1 MYISSLRIR
10 NFRNFLSSNFEFKKG
25 VNTILGEN
33 GSGKTNALFALRLL
47 LDESLPRNI
56 TKLRDS
62 DFCRN
67 LGDWKGH
74 WIVISV
80 DFDELSPHEG
90 CQMLKHDAGHMDGSE
105 KGTLTYYFRPC
116 LKIRKALF
124 EANGNAALA
133 QQIIDEISIEDYEPV
148 FSGRAN
154 ADFLRDDTYRG
165 LVGDFQ
171 NYVFSDPD
179 NKDFKAY
186 GVKLSPLHEEVSF
199 TFVKA
204 LRDVVSDLKN
214 YRNSPLIALLKGLE
228 SEISDKDSENITT
241 LVSDINNAISELDE
255 IKQVSSGI
263 QNTLHKTVGYTF
275 SPIIDIESSLPS
287 ELDKLLQK
295 LSLTVGDNYIDGYSG
310 DLNAL
315 SLGGANLIYVAL
327 KLLEYERKQEADKA
341 AQFLVIEEPEAHI
354 HTHIQKTLFENHA
367 INKTQVF
374 LSTHSTHI
382 SSVAKISEMNIL
394 GLNENHVDVFQP
406 SSNLNPIE
414 CSRIERY
421 LNATRS
427 TLLFAK
433 GVILVEGEAELI
445 LIPALVKKVLGVS
458 LDELGISL
466 ISMDSAFFEHISNL
480 FHPERI
486 RKHCSIITDLDVSIE
501 PLPDDKADDNKYQKS
516 CRNSQKSGLLRKEK
530 LDEHTKDNDFVNA
543 FYANH
548 TFEVDFIG
556 ADNSIEL
563 NEVLPSI
570 YQQKANIDKS
580 IDLLEN
586 DAVEIYGKE
595 ILRLAE
601 KVGKGWLSLL
611 ISEKVTSKTY
621 IPKYILDAI
630 AFSCGHKLAP
640 QIIIKMCRYRLAN
653 PMPAFRDKDKPI
665 KFFSEN
671 KMDID
676 ACIAEFEE
684 QCPDDDLSHLI
695 SLLDW

>member
-10 NFRNFLSSNFEFKKG
+10 NFRNFLSANFKFKKG

-56 TKLRDS
+56 TRLRDS

-67 LGDWKGH
+67 LGEWKGH

-105 KGTLTYYFRPC
+105 KGTLTYYFRPS

-124 EANGNAALA
+124 EASGNAAIA
-133 QQIIDEISIEDYEPV
+133 QQLIDEISIEDYEPV

-154 ADFLRDDTYRG
+154 ADFLCDDTYRD
-165 LVGDFQ
+165 LVGDFK
-171 NYVFSDPD
+171 NFVFPDPD
-179 NKDFKAY
+179 DKDFKAY
-186 GVKLSPLHEEVSF
+186 GVKLSPLHEEVAF

-214 YRNSPLIALLKGLE
+214 YRYSPLMALLKGLE
-228 SEISDKDSENITT
+228 SKISNQDSEKITT

-295 LSLTVGDNYIDGYSG
+295 LSLTVGDNYVDGYSG
-310 DLNAL
+310 DLNEL

-382 SSVAKISEMNIL
+382 SSVAKISEMNVL

-406 SSNLNPIE
+406 SNNLDPIG

-480 FHPERI
+480 FHPDRI
-486 RKHCSIITDLDVSIE
+486 RKHCAIITDLDTSIE
-501 PLPDDKADDNKYQKS
+501 PLPDDEADDNMYQKS
-516 CRNSQKSGLLRKEK
+516 CRNSQKSGLFRKDK
-530 LDEHTKDNDFVNA
+530 LDEHTKDNEFINA

-548 TFEVDFIG
+548 TFEVDFVG

-563 NEVLPSI
+563 KEVLPSI
-570 YQQKANIDKS
+570 YQQKASIAKS
-580 IDLLEN
+580 IGLLEN
-586 DAVEIYGKE
+586 GAVKIYGKE
-595 ILRLAE
+595 ILRLAD

-611 ISEKVTSKTY
+611 ISEKVTSQTY
-621 IPKYILDAI
+621 IPNYILDAI
-630 AFSCGHKLAP
+630 AFSCGCKLAS
-640 QIIIKMCRYRLAN
+640 QILYKMCCYRLSN
-653 PMPAFRDKDKPI
+653 PMPIMEDKDKPI
-665 KFFSEN
+665 QFFKDN
-671 KMDID
+671 HVDIN
-676 ACIAEFEE
+676 ACIEEFKK
-684 QCPDDDLSHLI
+684 QCPDDDLSYLI
-695 SLLDW
+695 RQLDR

>member
-10 NFRNFLSSNFEFKKG
+10 NFRNFLSANFEFKKG

-56 TKLRDS
+56 TNLRDS

-67 LGDWKGH
+67 LGAWKGH

-116 LKIRKALF
+116 LKIRQALF
-124 EANGNAALA
+124 EANGNEELT
-133 QQIIDEISIEDYEPV
+133 QQIMDEISIEDYESV

-154 ADFLRDDTYRG
+154 ADFLCDDTYRD
-165 LVGDFQ
+165 LVGDFE
-171 NYVFSDPD
+171 NLVFPDPD
-179 NKDFKAY
+179 DKDFKAY

-228 SEISDKDSENITT
+228 SDISDQNSEKITT
-241 LVSDINNAISELDE
+241 LVSDVNNAISELDE
-255 IKQVSSGI
+255 IRQVSRGI
-263 QNTLHKTVGYTF
+263 QDTLHKTVGYTF

-295 LSLTVGDNYIDGYSG
+295 LSLTVGDNYVDGYSG
-310 DLNAL
+310 DLNEI

-354 HTHIQKTLFENHA
+354 HTHIQKTLFDNHA

-374 LSTHSTHI
+374 LSTHSTQI
-382 SSVAKISEMNIL
+382 SSVAKISEVNIL
-394 GLNENHVDVFQP
+394 GLNENIVDVFQP
-406 SSNLNPIE
+406 SNNLSPTE
-414 CSRIERY
+414 CARIERY

-433 GVILVEGEAELI
+433 GVILVEGDAELI
-445 LIPALVKKVLGVS
+445 LIPTLVKKVLGVS

-480 FHPERI
+480 FHPDRI
-486 RKHCSIITDLDVSIE
+486 RKHCAVITDLDVSIE
-501 PLPDDKADDNKYQKS
+501 PLPDDEANDNKYQKA
-516 CRNSQKSGLLRKEK
+516 CRNSQKSGIIRKCN
-530 LDEHTKDNDFVNA
+530 LDEYTKNNDYISA

-548 TFEVDFIG
+548 TFEVDFLG
-556 ADNSIEL
+556 ANNSLEIIEI
-563 NEVLPSI
+563 LPSI
-570 YQQKANIDKS
+570 YQKNGSIDKS
-580 IDLLEN
+580 TSLLKNCE
-586 DAVEIYGKE
+586 VRIYGKE
-595 ILRLAE
+595 ILRLAD

-611 ISEKVTSKTY
+611 ISEEITSITY
-621 IPKYILDAI
+621 VPKYILDAI
-630 AFSCGHKLAP
+630 AFSSGYKFSPKILH
-640 QIIIKMCRYRLAN
+640 KMCCYRLSN
-653 PMPAFRDKDKPI
+653 PMPALEDKYKTI
-665 KFFSEN
+665 QFFN
-671 KMDID
+671 DNHMDIK
-676 ACIAEFEE
+676 ACIDEFKN
-684 QCPDDDLSHLI
+684 QCPDDDLSYLI
-695 SLLDW
+695 QLLDR